1 MDPFT
6 NMREVATSTLEEEA
20 ALLYDL
26 LESAGF
32 SPLLAWMD
40 EGGHPQI
47 VPRQKSVA
55 PAAGLLPPVTTP
67 FAVYVPEEDVEEALQ
82 VLRDAGRAGV
92 RDAPFAS

>member
-6 NMREVATSTLEEEA
+6 NMREVATKTLEEEA

-32 SPLLAWMD
+32 SPLLAWID
-40 EGGHPQI
+40 DSGHPRI
-47 VPRQKSVA
+47 VPRQNSVS

-67 FAVYVPEEDVEEALQ
+67 FAVYVPEDDAEEALQ

-92 RDAPFAS
+92 KDAPFAS